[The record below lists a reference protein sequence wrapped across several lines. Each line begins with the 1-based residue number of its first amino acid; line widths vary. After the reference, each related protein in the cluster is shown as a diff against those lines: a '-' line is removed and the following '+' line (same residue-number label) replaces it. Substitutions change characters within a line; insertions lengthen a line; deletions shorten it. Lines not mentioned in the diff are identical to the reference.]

1 MTHKFLPPDDGL
13 WHLVR
18 WQKPVRLFDRIIA
31 PFTDEYDMVLDPFA
45 GVGSLGEWC
54 FKNNRNYVGIE
65 YDKEI
70 FDLAENRLLEMQ

>member
-1 MTHKFLPPDDGL
+1 
-13 WHLVR
+13 
-18 WQKPVRLFDRIIA
+18 
-31 PFTDEYDMVLDPFA
+31 MVLDPFA